1 MDGVITAVGTLV
13 GNLSASQG
21 LSGELSAGA
30 LLDGE
35 LTTAEHIYI
44 PTYTGSYEITPTQQ
58 TQTIPI
64 GGLAASQDITVNPI
78 PSNYGLITWNGSTL
92 TVS

>member
-1 MDGVITAVGTLV
+1 MNDTIVIGGEISLTSVMDGDGDLF
-13 GNLSASQG
+13 LPC
-21 LSGELSAGA
+21 
-30 LLDGE
+30 DGE
-35 LTTAEHIYI
+35 EGTIIQYDSHSLYEGA
-44 PTYTGSYEITPTQQ
+44 YEITPSSE

-64 GGLAASQDITVNPI
+64 ANHIASQNITVNPI